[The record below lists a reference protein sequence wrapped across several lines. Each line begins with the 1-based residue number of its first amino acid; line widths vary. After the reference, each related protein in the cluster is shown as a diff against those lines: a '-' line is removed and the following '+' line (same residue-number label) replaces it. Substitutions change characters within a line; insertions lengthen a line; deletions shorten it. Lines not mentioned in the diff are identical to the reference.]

1 MPEEV
6 YKRYARLFYKSSG
19 GSGIVGVR
27 RACAW
32 YNKKQRAL
40 DWASRPRPKTTAERA
55 AARAARIAGA
65 EA

>member
-6 YKRYARLFYKSSG
+6 KQRYARLYYNKSG
-19 GSGIVGVR
+19 GGGTVGLG
-27 RACAW
+27 RAWAR

-55 AARAARIAGA
+55 AARAARIAEV

>member
-1 MPEEV
+1 MPQEV
-6 YKRYARLFYKSSG
+6 YKRYASLYHKSSG
-19 GSGIVGVR
+19 GGGIVGVR
-27 RACAW
+27 RANAW

-65 EA
+65 VA